1 MSNSILTLSGWAQP
15 ADALNHALNLDSTA
29 FDYSDYPNAALAI
42 EALRAHAH
50 TPHIIAWSLGGQLAV
65 RAIAAGALHPSH
77 VTLIASPY
85 QFVSDDAFSGGMD
98 PLTFTQFRAS
108 YARDAARTKERFKA
122 LVAKGDS
129 KFREV
134 AQQLQH
140 HPMVEDTNRWL
151 PWLDALGQYSQRTV
165 PPIAN
170 NIALQVIHGTEDAIT
185 PIAQAEAW
193 QTHHPHIRV
202 HRVVGAGH
210 APHLHDAQ
218 SLRSLIMHHHGVP
231 TA

>member
-1 MSNSILTLSGWAQP
+1 
-15 ADALNHALNLDSTA
+15 
-29 FDYSDYPNAALAI
+29 
-42 EALRAHAH
+42 
-50 TPHIIAWSLGGQLAV
+50 
-65 RAIAAGALHPSH
+65 
-77 VTLIASPY
+77 VTLIATPY

-134 AQQLQH
+134 TRQLQH
-140 HPMVEDTNRWL
+140 HPMVEDAARWL
-151 PWLDALGQYSQRTV
+151 PWLDALGQYSQRAT
-165 PPIAN
+165 PPIASD
-170 NIALQVIHGTEDAIT
+170 IALQVIHGTEDAIT

-210 APHLHDAQ
+210 APHLHDVQ
-218 SLRSLIMHHHGVP
+218 RLRSFVEDHHGV
-231 TA
+231 TIA